1 MPAMETVHV
10 GVGDIGLLDPAGN
23 TIRLASL
30 PPVQLLVLMR
40 HRH

>member
-1 MPAMETVHV
+1 MPKLNEVNI
-10 GVGDIGLLDPAGN
+10 GVGDISLMAADGEQV
-23 TIRLASL
+23 RLASL